1 MLYPQL
7 LTNHKQEAIMADV
20 EFFKQ
25 QAKNLS
31 EDFNNRVFKENEGFY
46 YYNPRFFGDIDDIVL
61 AFDIDETKPLPS
73 EKAQYIIARLA
84 GFDNWAELTDASET
98 ILEIGKLLFSNRETY
113 QKRQG
118 LFFNNEDTIIVQNW
132 KLFEVLYFKDSDD
145 KEKLETFKKLFL
157 EIRSSEWT
165 KLPIITVDFTDDIK
179 AQDMLITIMKAKKLT
194 EAKAI
199 LSSINKENGLS
210 ILSTG
215 WAEQAVSLW
224 GHNDHYKTFNKLDKQ
239 KIKVR
244 LSLEKACMLQMIE
257 EKEKVSLT
265 TAILYFMIFD
275 LESLG
280 YHI

>member
-1 MLYPQL
+1 
-7 LTNHKQEAIMADV
+7 MANVD
-20 EFFKQ
+20 FFKQ
-25 QAKNLS
+25 QAKNLLA
-31 EDFNNRVFKENEGFY
+31 DYNTRVFKESSGLY
-46 YYNPRFFGDIDDIVL
+46 YYNPCFFDDIDDIVF
-61 AFDIDETKPLPS
+61 AFGIDENELLSQTKA
-73 EKAQYIIARLA
+73 EYIIARLS
-84 GFDNWAELTDASET
+84 GFNNWTELIKSSDT
-98 ILEIGKLLFSNRETY
+98 ILEIGELLFSNRETY

-118 LFFNNEDTIIVQNW
+118 LFFNNEDTLIVKNW

-157 EIRSSEWT
+157 EIKSSEWT

-224 GHNDHYKTFNKLDKQ
+224 GHNDQYKTFDKLDNP
-239 KIKVR
+239 KIKVK

>member
-1 MLYPQL
+1 
-7 LTNHKQEAIMADV
+7 MADV

-224 GHNDHYKTFNKLDKQ
+224 GHNDQYKTFNKLDNP